1 MEIMQIEDFSPKKG
15 DIFKLVIS
23 DDHQLDIVLSD
34 ITSRKTR
41 DFPGKI
47 RDPFSLF
54 FDGAKGVLCPQGT
67 YRFRHGDDWEK
78 EIFIVPIGQN
88 DDGTYRYQAVFN

>member
-1 MEIMQIEDFSPKKG
+1 MEILQLEDFSPKKG
-15 DIFKLVIS
+15 DQFKLVIS
-23 DDHQLDIVLSD
+23 GDQQFDIALSD

-54 FDGAKGVLCPQGT
+54 FDGTKGVLCPQGT
-67 YRFRHGDDWEK
+67 YRLRHGDDWEK

>member
-1 MEIMQIEDFSPKKG
+1 MGILQIEDFLPKKCDG
-15 DIFKLVIS
+15 FKLAIK
-23 DDHQLDIVLSD
+23 DDHQLDIKLSD
-34 ITSRKTR
+34 ITSKKIR

-47 RDPFSLF
+47 RDHFSLF
-54 FDGAKGVLCPQGT
+54 FGTKGILCPQGT
-67 YRFRHGDDWEK
+67 YRLRHGADWEK

>member
-1 MEIMQIEDFSPKKG
+1 MEILQKEEFLPKKG
-15 DIFKLVIS
+15 DDFQMIIEDGQQLCIKLT
-23 DDHQLDIVLSD
+23 D
-34 ITSRKTR
+34 ITSKEVR

-47 RDPFSLF
+47 RNPFSLF
-54 FDGAKGVLCPQGT
+54 FDGTKGILCPQGT
-67 YRFRHGDDWEK
+67 YRLRHGDDWEK